1 MQFSTHQLLLF
12 PAQPDIALENGH
24 LEACLRALDVLG
36 QSLGEGRYA
45 TGDAFLSLLCFLGC
59 SPDIEL
65 EPQADK
71 PFCYLQLPQTMEP
84 VEFQLIRKPLVRTA
98 SWVIIGNIHEAEAVP
113 DAALLAALEA
123 ASGCRWKYAY
133 RR

>member
-1 MQFSTHQLLLF
+1 MQFSTHQLILF
-12 PAQPDIALENGH
+12 PAQPDIVFENSH
-24 LEACLRALDVLG
+24 LSACLQPLGLLG
-36 QSLGEGRYA
+36 QALGEGRYT
-45 TGDAFLSLLCFLGC
+45 TGNDFLSLLCFLGC

-71 PFCYLQLPQTMEP
+71 PFCYLQLPQTQQAL
-84 VEFQLIRKPLVRTA
+84 EFQLIRKPVLRTA

-113 DAALLAALEA
+113 DAALLDALET